1 MQLQWLTA
9 KSVYISAVSQSVH
22 FSSYIESW
30 SHVDRMNFMAQ
41 KSFKINTHGFPRNL
55 KDTFRFPSH
64 IAFVLPDALD
74 HASVCDGQKWL
85 YFVN

>member
-1 MQLQWLTA
+1 
-9 KSVYISAVSQSVH
+9 
-22 FSSYIESW
+22 
-30 SHVDRMNFMAQ
+30 MAQ
-41 KSFKINTHGFPRNL
+41 KSLKMNHHGIPRNL

-74 HASVCDGQKWL
+74 HASVCDGQKLL

>member
-1 MQLQWLTA
+1 
-9 KSVYISAVSQSVH
+9 
-22 FSSYIESW
+22 
-30 SHVDRMNFMAQ
+30 MAQ
-41 KSFKINTHGFPRNL
+41 KSLHINTHGFPRNL

-74 HASVCDGQKWL
+74 HASVCDRQKLL